1 MTEKPDFEA
10 LKRERAEQVKADLR
24 RIYTAWGY
32 APEQMRHVHVHQPGT
47 SDQCYCDCL
56 NGGPCQHEFDGWRDF
71 ADGRGGERVCQ
82 RCGMGAMAHSLGTC
96 WE

>member
-10 LKRERAEQVKADLR
+10 LKRERAEGVKAYLR
-24 RIYTAWGY
+24 DICTAFGC
-32 APEQMRHVHVHQPGT
+32 APGPGQHVHVYQPGT

-56 NGGPCQHEFDGWRDF
+56 NGGPCQHEFDGWRVF

-82 RCGMGAMAHSLGTC
+82 RCGMGAMGHSVATC